1 MWVPK
6 GCVVEVH
13 TLTVIAQCWQLFDAG
28 WKGWL
33 VQGTKLASETL
44 RSAWVSRDV
53 QSRIWTLSLDVVA
66 FGNAVCD
73 MLNLC
78 FDPNVIFSGLCH
90 SLLSPLMF
98 YSESSP
104 SACSLLVFFSTFIFK
119 MSFYMNTSHVTA
131 INKGFPPLNESN
143 VVYWIYLALSGSR
156 QAVHCHRFDSQT
168 IGFGSNLNQIWYCL
182 IPFVT

>member
-1 MWVPK
+1 MLNFVLSLIGLKKTIDSIWSHVTYINNVDMSVKAGGRFLPLSGMTHGGVPREWVPT
-6 GCVVEVH
+6 GCAVEVH
-13 TLTVIAQCWQLFDAG
+13 TLTVIAQCWQLFDGG

-53 QSRIWTLSLDVVA
+53 PNRIWTLSLDVVA

-78 FDPNVIFSGLCH
+78 SDPNVIFISLCH
-90 SLLSPLMF
+90 SPLMF

-104 SACSLLVFFSTFIFK
+104 SACSLSAFFFTYIFK
-119 MSFYMNTSHVTA
+119 MSFCS
-131 INKGFPPLNESN
+131 ER
-143 VVYWIYLALSGSR
+143 LSR
-156 QAVHCHRFDSQT
+156 DCYQ
-168 IGFGSNLNQIWYCL
+168 
-182 IPFVT
+182 